1 MDNYV
6 ITIGR
11 SYGSGGRTMGK
22 LLAQELGIDCYDM
35 ELLKLASEESGISES
50 LFGESDE
57 KVPGNSFF
65 RIFKGGYS
73 GKIAPPSSSDFTSPE
88 NLFNYQAKVIK
99 QLAETTSC
107 IIIGRCAD
115 FILKDYDNVIR
126 LYFYAPMDCCIK
138 RTKELYGMSEEE
150 IIKKI
155 QKTDKERAF
164 YYEYY
169 TGRKWND
176 ASNYD
181 MCLNTE
187 SMSYETCIAMVKA
200 YLNICRKDIKVDTEK

>member
-22 LLAQELGIDCYDM
+22 KLAQELGIDCYDM
-35 ELLKLASEESGISES
+35 ELLKKASEESGISES

-57 KVPGNSFF
+57 KVPGKMSF
-65 RIFKGGYS
+65 RIFKGVYS
-73 GKIAPPSSSDFTSPE
+73 GKISSPNQADFTSPQ

-99 QLAETTSC
+99 ELAETTSC

-115 FILKDYDNVIR
+115 YILKDYKNVIK
-126 LYFYAPMDCCIK
+126 LFFYAPRECCIQ
-138 RTKELYGMSEEE
+138 RTKELYGMSETE

-155 QKTDKERAF
+155 EKTDKERAD

-187 SMSYETCIAMVKA
+187 SMSYETCIEMVKS
-200 YLNICRKDIKVDTEK
+200 YLRICAKIQ

>member
-22 LLAQELGIDCYDM
+22 LLAEELGIDCYDM
-35 ELLKLASEESGISES
+35 ELLKKASEESGINES

-57 KVPGNSFF
+57 KLPGRNIF
-65 RIFKGGYS
+65 RIVKGVYS
-73 GKIAPPSSSDFTSPE
+73 GKISSPGKSDFISPE

-99 QLAETTSC
+99 ELAETTSC

-115 FILKDYDNVIR
+115 FILKDYDNVIK
-126 LYFYAPMDCCIK
+126 LFFYAPMDCCIA
-138 RTKELYGMSEEE
+138 RTKEMYGLSEQE

-187 SMSYETCIAMVKA
+187 SMSYETCIKMVKA
-200 YLNICRKDIKVDTEK
+200 YLEICKNKLQ

>member
-1 MDNYV
+1 MSNYV

-11 SYGSGGRTMGK
+11 SYGSGGRTMGRM
-22 LLAQELGIDCYDM
+22 LAEELGIDCYDM

-57 KVPGNSFF
+57 KLTKHGLF
-65 RIFKGGYS
+65 RIVKGVYS
-73 GKIAPPSSSDFTSPE
+73 GNIIAPDKSDFTSPE
-88 NLFNYQAKVIK
+88 NLFNYKAKVIK
-99 QLAETTSC
+99 QLAESTSC

-115 FILKDYDNVIR
+115 YILKDYDNVIK
-126 LYFYAPMDCCIK
+126 LFFYAPMDSCIERVK
-138 RTKELYGMSEEE
+138 DMYGYPEEE
-150 IIKKI
+150 IVKKI
-155 QKTDKERAF
+155 NKIDKERAE

-187 SMSYETCIAMVKA
+187 SMSYETCIEMVKS
-200 YLNICRKDIKVDTEK
+200 YLNICKKDLK